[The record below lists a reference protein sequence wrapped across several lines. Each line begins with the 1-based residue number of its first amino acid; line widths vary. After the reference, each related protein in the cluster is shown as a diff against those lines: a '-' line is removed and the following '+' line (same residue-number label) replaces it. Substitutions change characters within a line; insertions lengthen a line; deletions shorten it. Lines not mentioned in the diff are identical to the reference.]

1 MEPTGN
7 GSADQGAGI
16 DSLLADF
23 QRIVR
28 AMLEQLPQE
37 AGRPRLVDVLTSH
50 LGVEPNTLAVV
61 ASQVPPHRIVDA
73 DIALAEVSE
82 QDPDRTLVGIA
93 GDARHHMSFGDLV
106 QGHGGMFGAGL
117 PVGQVDYDRMPTGP
131 GEDDRRQV
139 VTSGIRLFRFE
150 GQPVAV
156 RQQGMNRQ
164 FGREAGN
171 IEVMS
176 ADRALSDALMA
187 RVQALMDERSILRG
201 QVVTFGS
208 DPYGPGLTGVT
219 FVERPSVDADAVV
232 LPAGLLSRVADHVI
246 GMGVQRERL
255 LAHGQHLKRGVLLYG
270 PPGTGKTHTVRHLLS
285 ASPGTTAV
293 LLSGGSLRFIHD
305 AAKVARAHQ
314 PAIVVLEDCDLVA
327 EDRSFS
333 MGASPLLF
341 EVLDALDGLDRTRT
355 SRSSSRRT
363 ASRTSRWRWR
373 SDRVASTWPPRSRSR
388 TATGGSG
395 CSASTG
401 ATSSA
406 RRPCPPR
413 RHARMA
419 RPRPSPRS
427 SCAGRCSRPRSPAS
441 RRPTTTWAS
450 PSTSCSRMLSGSPAA
465 CSASAPTVTAAGR
478 GRRAATP
485 ASRTAP
491 DARCPCS
498 ASRGTGCRAPA
509 EQHRAAPE
517 RYRRHRASRH
527 TCSVESRP
535 PRHRC
540 VRRNGALR
548 RRRQPAKARIGWPG
562 TETRTRKTAPAC
574 GSGSS
579 RFSREVVT

>member
-37 AGRPRLVDVLTSH
+37 TGRPRLVDVLTSH

-156 RQQGMNRQ
+156 RQQGVNRQ

-341 EVLDALDGLDRTRT
+341 EVLDALDGLDPDADVAFVLTTNRVEDLEVALAQRPGRVDLAAEIPLPDRDGRLGLLRLYGGHLFGAEAMSAAAARTDGT
-355 SRSSSRRT
+355 T
-363 ASRTSRWRWR
+363 ASFAKELVRRAVLAAALAGEPPADDHLGLALDELLSDAQRLTR
-373 SDRVASTWPPRSRSR
+373 SLLGVGADGHGGGEG
-388 TATGGSG
+388 ATGSHPGFPH
-395 CSASTG
+395 
-401 ATSSA
+401 
-406 RRPCPPR
+406 RPGRAVSMFGLPG
-413 RHARMA
+413 HGL
-419 RPRPSPRS
+419 PSP
-427 SCAGRCSRPRSPAS
+427 G
-441 RRPTTTWAS
+441 
-450 PSTSCSRMLSGSPAA
+450 
-465 CSASAPTVTAAGR
+465 
-478 GRRAATP
+478 
-485 ASRTAP
+485 
-491 DARCPCS
+491 
-498 ASRGTGCRAPA
+498 
-509 EQHRAAPE
+509 
-517 RYRRHRASRH
+517 
-527 TCSVESRP
+527 
-535 PRHRC
+535 
-540 VRRNGALR
+540 
-548 RRRQPAKARIGWPG
+548 
-562 TETRTRKTAPAC
+562 
-574 GSGSS
+574 
-579 RFSREVVT
+579 